1 MSLLSVTVSG
11 CTVWLQPTLLL
22 QWRVW
27 CLPTQVQACPLI
39 LHSAVSLRH
48 DKGQTETWPSRAVL
62 CRGEPGKC
70 SGFAPF
76 FSVFKKRQ
84 PTWGWTQTVFLMWA
98 VWTFEKHKQAKN
110 GQCRNEWKCLGNRMG
125 VFFILWKILYHKKL
139 LEKYLLFFF
148 YNIWILG
155 LPCAYIWCLFCQGL
169 QLICIIN

>member
-11 CTVWLQPTLLL
+11 CTVWLQPTLLR

-48 DKGQTETWPSRAVL
+48 DKGQTETWPGRAVL

-70 SGFAPF
+70 AGFAPF
-76 FSVFKKRQ
+76 FSMFKKRQ
-84 PTWGWTQTVFLMWA
+84 PTWDWTQTVVFMWA

-110 GQCRNEWKCLGNRMG
+110 GWCRNEWKCLGNRTG
-125 VFFILWKILYHKKL
+125 VLFILRKMLFHKKP
-139 LEKYLLFFF
+139 LEKISAFLIIFEFLFYTVHIFGVYF
-148 YNIWILG
+148 VRVCN
-155 LPCAYIWCLFCQGL
+155 
-169 QLICIIN
+169 